1 MRIKKYLR
9 KHIENLYKLP
19 YFTKPLP
26 DYPFGNKIKAN
37 KDKYLQLHKQA
48 INNEDKKVEEF
59 EENCGFS
66 IDQNWIND
74 LALHTQVVIK
84 KEELNFF
91 HGRLLYSLLS
101 KYIYDKK
108 INSLVHKPLIILET
122 GTARGF
128 SSICMAKALVDN
140 DYEGIVTT
148 IDSIAHEKEI
158 YWNCIDDHD
167 GPKSRLQLL
176 NKWETELQ
184 RIIFIQGWTDDV
196 MSRLGVGRI
205 NFAFLDAQHTKE
217 DVLKEF
223 KFVSKK
229 QLVGDIVVF
238 DDVTKDYFPGVCEAV
253 EFIEKNYSYTIEKIN
268 FTSKRGYAIA
278 TKNQD

>member
-1 MRIKKYLR
+1 
-9 KHIENLYKLP
+9 
-19 YFTKPLP
+19 
-26 DYPFGNKIKAN
+26 
-37 KDKYLQLHKQA
+37 
-48 INNEDKKVEEF
+48 
-59 EENCGFS
+59 
-66 IDQNWIND
+66 
-74 LALHTQVVIK
+74 
-84 KEELNFF
+84 
-91 HGRLLYSLLS
+91 
-101 KYIYDKK
+101 
-108 INSLVHKPLIILET
+108 
-122 GTARGF
+122 
-128 SSICMAKALVDN
+128 MAKALVDN
-140 DYEGIVTT
+140 DYDGIVTT

-238 DDVTKDYFPGVCEAV
+238 DDVTKDYFLVFA
-253 EFIEKNYSYTIEKIN
+253 KQWNLLRKIIHIPL
-268 FTSKRGYAIA
+268 KRSTLVQREVMLLQLRIKIKLCIDLY
-278 TKNQD
+278 

>member
-1 MRIKKYLR
+1 
-9 KHIENLYKLP
+9 
-19 YFTKPLP
+19 
-26 DYPFGNKIKAN
+26 
-37 KDKYLQLHKQA
+37 
-48 INNEDKKVEEF
+48 
-59 EENCGFS
+59 
-66 IDQNWIND
+66 
-74 LALHTQVVIK
+74 
-84 KEELNFF
+84 
-91 HGRLLYSLLS
+91 
-101 KYIYDKK
+101 
-108 INSLVHKPLIILET
+108 
-122 GTARGF
+122 
-128 SSICMAKALVDN
+128 MAKALVDN
-140 DYEGIVTT
+140 DYDGIVTT

-238 DDVTKDYFPGVCEAV
+238 DDVTDYFPGVCEAV

>member
-19 YFTKPLP
+19 YLTKPLP

-48 INNEDKKVEEF
+48 INNEDKKVVEF
-59 EENCGFS
+59 EEYCGFS

-74 LALHTQVVIK
+74 LALHTQIVIK

-101 KYIYDKK
+101 KYIHDKK

-167 GPKSRLQLL
+167 GPKSRMQLL
-176 NKWETELQ
+176 KKWEPELQ

-196 MSRLGVGRI
+196 MSRLGIGRI

-238 DDVTKDYFPGVCEAV
+238 DDVTKDNFPGVCEAV